1 MSLRLNINEAS
12 LFRALALLTLL
23 LPAIVNAGS
32 GLPKPSQVSEHAWAW
47 IGPYGP
53 PTKEK

>member
-53 PTKEK
+53 PTKEN